1 MDLSIRFIL
10 DTISA
15 AFLFLDNCY
24 PFGQGSQFSILDLI
38 LTLFLI
44 TIVCGTFIPVARRY
58 S

>member
-10 DTISA
+10 DTIQS
-15 AFLFLDNCY
+15 AFLFLDNLY

-44 TIVCGTFIPVARRY
+44 TIVCGTFIPVARDH
-58 S
+58 